1 MKGLALLLS
10 TLVLS
15 TVVLLGQAT
24 RPKSLQ
30 VYVIDT
36 EGGKATLYV
45 APGGQTVLVDSGNP
59 GGRDTDRIM
68 AALSDA
74 GATKID
80 YLVSTHYHVDHV
92 GGLQELAGRISIGTF
107 VDHGETVE
115 GPVTALREQVPGFQ
129 VAYAELH
136 AKAKHLVVKAGDRL
150 PVTGLDWRIVSSAGE
165 VLKTPLP
172 GAGTPN
178 PACAGFTN
186 AIDAT
191 TWRDPE
197 DDQSVGSLITLGKF
211 RMIDLADLLWDKAVA
226 LMCPSNPSGTVDLY
240 LVTGHGA
247 DVCSAEPLVHT
258 LHPRVAVMYNGTRK
272 GGGVTAMQGV
282 WRSPGL
288 EDFWQLH
295 WSYNGGLELNSAGL
309 FIANMDDPATIA
321 GILTAPPRGG
331 GAAGTQAPRRR
342 RCLRRPPQRELSLP
356 RQPGGNPQRLRPLRK
371 AEGVGGGAHARL
383 LDQDL
388 RAAGWHVYDRQQ
400 PERIQQD
407 LRRRLPH
414 RHYSGKVKLKSTF
427 PAVSATY

>member
-1 MKGLALLLS
+1 MGSRRAA
-10 TLVLS
+10 
-15 TVVLLGQAT
+15 VVLLSIVLSAGILAAQGSAS
-24 RPKSLQ
+24 KSLQ

-45 APGGQTVLVDSGNP
+45 APSGETVLVDSGNP

-74 GATKID
+74 GATTID

-92 GGLQELAGRISIGTF
+92 GGLQELAGRIPIGTF
-107 VDHGETVE
+107 VDHGTTVE
-115 GPVTALREQVPGFQ
+115 GPVTSLREQVPGFQ
-129 VAYAELH
+129 VAYAALH

-150 PVTGLDWRIVSSAGE
+150 PVAGLDWRIVASAGE

-172 GAGTPN
+172 GAGKPN
-178 PACAGFTN
+178 PVCAGFKN

-197 DDQSVGSLITLGKF
+197 DDQSVGSLIALGKF

-226 LMCPSNPSGTVDLY
+226 MMCPNDTIGAIDLY

-247 DVCSAEPLVHT
+247 DVCSADPLVHT

-282 WRSPGL
+282 WRSPEL

-295 WSYNGGLELNSAGL
+295 WSYNGGLELNSAGI
-309 FIANMDDPATIA
+309 FIANMDEPATIA

-331 GAAGTQAPRRR
+331 GPAVVPSAAAATPATAPAPTAPAPVAS
-342 RCLRRPPQRELSLP
+342 PPAP
-356 RQPGGNPQRLRPLRK
+356 AAAQPGTPATTAPTPQGRGR
-371 AEGVGGGAHARL
+371 GGAAAHTPAYWIKISAQPDGTFTVTNTRNGFSKTYVT
-383 LDQDL
+383 
-388 RAAGWHVYDRQQ
+388 RA
-400 PERIQQD
+400 
-407 LRRRLPH
+407 
-414 RHYSGKVKLKSTF
+414 K
-427 PAVSATY
+427 

>member
-1 MKGLALLLS
+1 MTLKMTSATASRS
-10 TLVLS
+10 TLRRCAVGSRRAVSVLLPIVLS
-15 TVVLLGQAT
+15 AGMLAAQGPAS
-24 RPKSLQ
+24 KSLEI
-30 VYVIDT
+30 YVIDT

-92 GGLQELAGRISIGTF
+92 GGLQELAGRIPIGTF
-107 VDHGETVE
+107 VDHGATVE

-129 VAYAELH
+129 VAYAALH

-172 GAGTPN
+172 GAGKPN
-178 PACAGFTN
+178 PECTGFTN

-197 DDQSVGSLITLGKF
+197 DDQSVGSLVTLGKF

-226 LMCPSNPSGTVDLY
+226 MMCPSNTIGDVDLY

-247 DVCSAEPLVHT
+247 DVCSADPLVHT
-258 LHPRVAVMYNGTRK
+258 LHPRAAVMYNGTRK
-272 GGGVTAMQGV
+272 GGGVIAMEGV

-321 GILTAPPRGG
+321 GILTAPPQGRGRG
-331 GAAGTQAPRRR
+331 VAAHT
-342 RCLRRPPQRELSLP
+342 
-356 RQPGGNPQRLRPLRK
+356 
-371 AEGVGGGAHARL
+371 
-383 LDQDL
+383 
-388 RAAGWHVYDRQQ
+388 
-400 PERIQQD
+400 
-407 LRRRLPH
+407 
-414 RHYSGKVKLKSTF
+414 
-427 PAVSATY
+427 PAYWIKVSAQPDGTFTIANTRNGFSKTYVTRAK

>member
-1 MKGLALLLS
+1 MLAAQGPAS
-10 TLVLS
+10 
-15 TVVLLGQAT
+15 
-24 RPKSLQ
+24 KSLQ

-74 GATKID
+74 AATKID

-92 GGLQELAGRISIGTF
+92 GGLQELAGRIPIGTF
-107 VDHGETVE
+107 VDHGATVE

-129 VAYAELH
+129 VAYAALH
-136 AKAKHLVVKAGDRL
+136 AKAKHLVVRAGDRL
-150 PVTGLDWRIVSSAGE
+150 PVTGLEWRIVSSAGE

-172 GAGTPN
+172 GAGKPN
-178 PACAGFTN
+178 PACAGFKN

-197 DDQSVGSLITLGKF
+197 DDQSVGSLVTLGKF

-226 LMCPSNPSGTVDLY
+226 MMCPSNTIGAVDLY

-247 DVCSAEPLVHT
+247 DVCSADPLVHT
-258 LHPRVAVMYNGTRK
+258 LHPRAAVMYNGTRK

-331 GAAGTQAPRRR
+331 GPGAAPPAAAATPATAPAAAAPV
-342 RCLRRPPQRELSLP
+342 PPAASP
-356 RQPGGNPQRLRPLRK
+356 APAAAQPGTPATTAPTPQGRGRG
-371 AEGVGGGAHARL
+371 GVAAHTPAYWIKISAQPDGTFTIANTRNGFSKTYVT
-383 LDQDL
+383 
-388 RAAGWHVYDRQQ
+388 RA
-400 PERIQQD
+400 
-407 LRRRLPH
+407 
-414 RHYSGKVKLKSTF
+414 K
-427 PAVSATY
+427 

>member
-1 MKGLALLLS
+1 MLAAKGPAS
-10 TLVLS
+10 
-15 TVVLLGQAT
+15 
-24 RPKSLQ
+24 KSLQ

-74 GATKID
+74 GAEKID

-92 GGLQELAGRISIGTF
+92 GGLQELAGRIPIDTF
-107 VDHGETVE
+107 VDHGATVE

-129 VAYAELH
+129 VAYAALH

-165 VLKTPLP
+165 VLTTPLP
-172 GAGTPN
+172 GAGKRN
-178 PACAGFTN
+178 PACAGFKN
-186 AIDAT
+186 AIDAA

-197 DDQSVGSLITLGKF
+197 DDQSVGSLVSLGKF
-211 RMIDLADLLWDKAVA
+211 RMIDLGDLLWDKAVA
-226 LMCPSNPSGTVDLY
+226 LMCPSNTIGDLDVY

-247 DVCSAEPLVHT
+247 DVCSADPLVHT
-258 LHPRVAVMYNGTRK
+258 LHPRTAVMYNGTRK

-295 WSYNGGLELNSAGL
+295 WSYNGGLELNAAGL
-309 FIANMDDPATIA
+309 FIANMDDPATLA
-321 GILTAPPRGG
+321 GVLTAPPQGRGRG
-331 GAAGTQAPRRR
+331 GAA
-342 RCLRRPPQRELSLP
+342 
-356 RQPGGNPQRLRPLRK
+356 
-371 AEGVGGGAHARL
+371 AHAPAYWIKISAQPDGTFTIANSRNGFTKTYVA
-383 LDQDL
+383 
-388 RAAGWHVYDRQQ
+388 RA
-400 PERIQQD
+400 
-407 LRRRLPH
+407 
-414 RHYSGKVKLKSTF
+414 K
-427 PAVSATY
+427 

>member
-1 MKGLALLLS
+1 MLAA
-10 TLVLS
+10 
-15 TVVLLGQAT
+15 QA
-24 RPKSLQ
+24 PASKSLQ

-45 APGGQTVLVDSGNP
+45 APGGETVLVDSGNP

-92 GGLQELAGRISIGTF
+92 GGLQELAGRIPIGTF
-107 VDHGETVE
+107 VDHGATVE

-129 VAYAELH
+129 VAYAALH

-150 PVTGLDWRIVSSAGE
+150 PVTGLEWRIVSSAGE

-172 GAGTPN
+172 GAGKPN
-178 PACAGFTN
+178 PACAGFKN
-186 AIDAT
+186 AIDAA

-197 DDQSVGSLITLGKF
+197 DDQSVGSLVTLGKF

-226 LMCPSNPSGTVDLY
+226 MMCPNNTIGAADLY

-247 DVCSAEPLVHT
+247 DVCSADPLVHT
-258 LHPRVAVMYNGTRK
+258 LQPRVAVMYNGTRK

-331 GAAGTQAPRRR
+331 GPAAPPPAAAAAPATAPAAAAPVPTASPTAAAQ
-342 RCLRRPPQRELSLP
+342 PPTP
-356 RQPGGNPQRLRPLRK
+356 ATTTPTPQGRGR
-371 AEGVGGGAHARL
+371 GGAAAHTPAYWIKISAQPDGTFTIANTRNGFSKTYVT
-383 LDQDL
+383 
-388 RAAGWHVYDRQQ
+388 RA
-400 PERIQQD
+400 
-407 LRRRLPH
+407 
-414 RHYSGKVKLKSTF
+414 K
-427 PAVSATY
+427 

>member
-1 MKGLALLLS
+1 M
-10 TLVLS
+10 
-15 TVVLLGQAT
+15 LGAQESAS
-24 RPKSLQ
+24 KSLQ

-45 APGGQTVLVDSGNP
+45 APGGETVLVDSGNP

-92 GGLQELAGRISIGTF
+92 GGLQELASRIPIGTF
-107 VDHGETVE
+107 VDHGTTVE

-129 VAYAELH
+129 VAYAALH

-172 GAGTPN
+172 GAGRPN
-178 PACAGFTN
+178 PACDGFKN
-186 AIDAT
+186 AIDAA

-226 LMCPSNPSGTVDLY
+226 MMCPNNTIGAVDLY

-247 DVCSAEPLVHT
+247 DVCSDDPLVHT
-258 LHPRVAVMYNGTRK
+258 LQPRVAVMYNGTRK
-272 GGGVTAMQGV
+272 GGGVTAMRGV
-282 WRSPGL
+282 WQSPEL

-331 GAAGTQAPRRR
+331 GPSAAPPAAVTTPATTPAAAPAPAAAPTAAAQ
-342 RCLRRPPQRELSLP
+342 PPATAAP
-356 RQPGGNPQRLRPLRK
+356 APQGRGR
-371 AEGVGGGAHARL
+371 GGAAAHTPAYWIKIAAQPDGTFTVANTRNGFSKTYVT
-383 LDQDL
+383 
-388 RAAGWHVYDRQQ
+388 RA
-400 PERIQQD
+400 
-407 LRRRLPH
+407 
-414 RHYSGKVKLKSTF
+414 K
-427 PAVSATY
+427 

>member
-1 MKGLALLLS
+1 MSDSGIRGSHVYTCTTVKGDTMTLKMTSATASRS
-10 TLVLS
+10 TLRRSAVGSRRAVGVLLPIVLS
-15 TVVLLGQAT
+15 AGMLGAQGPAS
-24 RPKSLQ
+24 KSLE

-92 GGLQELAGRISIGTF
+92 GGLQELTSRIPIGTF
-107 VDHGETVE
+107 VDHGATVE

-129 VAYAELH
+129 VAYAALH
-136 AKAKHLVVKAGDRL
+136 ANAKHLVVRAGDRL

-172 GAGTPN
+172 GAGKPN
-178 PACAGFTN
+178 PECTGFTN

-197 DDQSVGSLITLGKF
+197 DDQSVGSLVTLGKF
-211 RMIDLADLLWDKAVA
+211 RMIDLADLLLDKAVA
-226 LMCPSNPSGTVDLY
+226 MMCPSNTIGDVDLY

-247 DVCSAEPLVHT
+247 DVCSADPLVHT
-258 LHPRVAVMYNGTRK
+258 LHPRAAVMYNGTRK
-272 GGGVTAMQGV
+272 GGGVIAMEGV

-331 GAAGTQAPRRR
+331 GPAAAP
-342 RCLRRPPQRELSLP
+342 LVGAATPAIAPTPQGRG
-356 RQPGGNPQRLRPLRK
+356 R
-371 AEGVGGGAHARL
+371 GGA
-383 LDQDL
+383 
-388 RAAGWHVYDRQQ
+388 AAHTPAYWIKISAQ
-400 PERIQQD
+400 PD
-407 LRRRLPH
+407 
-414 RHYSGKVKLKSTF
+414 GTF
-427 PAVSATY
+427 TIANT

>member
-1 MKGLALLLS
+1 
-10 TLVLS
+10 
-15 TVVLLGQAT
+15 
-24 RPKSLQ
+24 
-30 VYVIDT
+30 
-36 EGGKATLYV
+36 
-45 APGGQTVLVDSGNP
+45 
-59 GGRDTDRIM
+59 
-68 AALSDA
+68 LSDA

-92 GGLQELAGRISIGTF
+92 GGLQELAGRIPIGTF
-107 VDHGETVE
+107 VDHGATVE

-129 VAYAELH
+129 VAYAALH

-172 GAGTPN
+172 GAGKPN
-178 PACAGFTN
+178 PACAGFKN

-226 LMCPSNPSGTVDLY
+226 MMCPSNTIGDVDLY

-247 DVCSAEPLVHT
+247 DVCSADPLVHT
-258 LHPRVAVMYNGTRK
+258 LHPRAAVMYNGTRK
-272 GGGVTAMQGV
+272 GGGVIAMEGV

-331 GAAGTQAPRRR
+331 GPVAAPPVAAATPTTAPA
-342 RCLRRPPQRELSLP
+342 PQGRG
-356 RQPGGNPQRLRPLRK
+356 R
-371 AEGVGGGAHARL
+371 GGAAAHTPAYWIKISAQPDGTFTIANSRNGFSKTYVT
-383 LDQDL
+383 
-388 RAAGWHVYDRQQ
+388 RA
-400 PERIQQD
+400 
-407 LRRRLPH
+407 
-414 RHYSGKVKLKSTF
+414 K
-427 PAVSATY
+427 